1 MQRAL
6 LIHPCPIM
14 LHRHMVE
21 LGCILSTIDS
31 ILYTV
36 HPLRWLEKEI
46 QPETLGAHIKP
57 MLEITTLLG

>member
-1 MQRAL
+1 
-6 LIHPCPIM
+6 
-14 LHRHMVE
+14 MVK
-21 LGCILSTIDS
+21 LRCILGTIDS

-46 QPETLGAHIKP
+46 QSETLGAHVKS

>member
-1 MQRAL
+1 
-6 LIHPCPIM
+6 M